1 MVEATNHHPAVGPL
15 RQVDAGLL
23 NVGYAEAGP
32 GDGRAVVL
40 LHGWPYDIHSYV
52 EVAPLLAAAGY
63 RVVVP
68 YLRGFG
74 TTRFLS
80 DARVRNGEQ
89 AALAVD
95 VIALLDALDIERA
108 ILAGFDWGARTA
120 AIVAALWPERC
131 TRLVS
136 VSGYLIGSQE
146 AGKLPLP
153 PAAELQW
160 WYQYYFATER
170 GRAGYDNYRR
180 DFAKLIWRTA
190 SPKWTF
196 DDATFDRS
204 AAAFDN
210 PDHVEIVIHN
220 YRWRLGLADGEAAYA
235 ELERHRPQPSP
246 GSPRS
251 VRQRGPRGRRLLT
264 STPPHQ
270 GAVMPQAT
278 TDTAPLTVVLVH
290 GAFADASSWS
300 GVIERLQAAGIQV
313 TAPAN
318 PLRGIAT
325 DSAYVASF
333 LNQIPGPVLA
343 VGHSYGGAVI
353 SNAATDAA
361 NVVGLVFVAAFAPD
375 EGERLGEVESGSKD
389 SVLMTALVPL
399 QYPLGDGTQTAV
411 EFAIDPAK
419 FHDAFAADLPPEQAA
434 VMAATQRP
442 VAELAF
448 SEPSGPPAWR
458 SSPAWAVVATGDKA
472 AGTDVVRSMAERAR
486 ATITEAEGSHVIMVS
501 QPGAVAEVIMTA
513 AAAVGRPAAAAG
525 G

>member
-1 MVEATNHHPAVGPL
+1 
-15 RQVDAGLL
+15 
-23 NVGYAEAGP
+23 
-32 GDGRAVVL
+32 
-40 LHGWPYDIHSYV
+40 
-52 EVAPLLAAAGY
+52 
-63 RVVVP
+63 
-68 YLRGFG
+68 
-74 TTRFLS
+74 
-80 DARVRNGEQ
+80 
-89 AALAVD
+89 
-95 VIALLDALDIERA
+95 
-108 ILAGFDWGARTA
+108 
-120 AIVAALWPERC
+120 
-131 TRLVS
+131 
-136 VSGYLIGSQE
+136 
-146 AGKLPLP
+146 
-153 PAAELQW
+153 
-160 WYQYYFATER
+160 
-170 GRAGYDNYRR
+170 
-180 DFAKLIWRTA
+180 
-190 SPKWTF
+190 
-196 DDATFDRS
+196 
-204 AAAFDN
+204 
-210 PDHVEIVIHN
+210 
-220 YRWRLGLADGEAAYA
+220 
-235 ELERHRPQPSP
+235 
-246 GSPRS
+246 
-251 VRQRGPRGRRLLT
+251 
-264 STPPHQ
+264 
-270 GAVMPQAT
+270 MPQAT

-290 GAFADASSWS
+290 GAFADASSWN

-389 SVLMTALVPL
+389 SVLMSALVPL
-399 QYPLGDGTQTAV
+399 QYPISDGAETAV

-419 FHDAFAADLPPEQAA
+419 FHEAFAADLPPEQAA

-458 SSPAWAVVATGDKA
+458 SSPAWAVVASCDKA

-486 ATITEAEGSHVIMVS
+486 ATITEADGSHVIMVS
-501 QPGAVAEVIMTA
+501 QPAAVAEVITTA